1 MTAVSAKSVI
11 EKWLGFLAAG
21 NMGEV
26 IAMFTSDAVIDMP
39 GTSDLP
45 WAGRWQGSAKIDEY
59 FKVMPAALEIREHEH
74 KFWVSEDDMV
84 VVTGLEVGASRISGK
99 DYRAK
104 WCWVFQVRGD
114 KIALWDAYEDT
125 EAMAN
130 CGPWK

>member
-1 MTAVSAKSVI
+1 MNTTSAKAVI
-11 EKWLGFLAAG
+11 EKWVGMLATGDMEA
-21 NMGEV
+21 
-26 IAMFTSDAVIDMP
+26 IAAMFTDDAVIDMP

-45 WAGRWQGSAKIDEY
+45 WAGRWRGRAKIDEY

-74 KFWVSEDDMV
+74 KIWVAEDDMV
-84 VVTGLEVGASRISGK
+84 AVTGLEAGASRISGK

-104 WCWVFQVRGD
+104 WCWVFQVRDG

-130 CGPWK
+130 CGPWR